1 MEDFTGMLTPP
12 DSPSAFPFYPGP
24 ELGSPTFVPTA
35 QNSPYAQVDVV
46 MKIVVAGS
54 TGFLGKEIVRQALL
68 NPRIASVVAF
78 GRRDHDI
85 PEDLQKPEI
94 EDNFTSRD
102 PAKKPWLLGDYCLL
116 RGKIEKQILE
126 RAHLSDG
133 RMQVLVT
140 KTGAINDPDM
150 GILKHSLRWLSHAM
164 VSIPSIGRAEV
175 TAGLLDQAIT
185 GFGKDTLSNVEM
197 TEIGKKALEKK
208 SIVNGKEQ

>member
-94 EDNFTSRD
+94 EDNFTS
-102 PAKKPWLLGDYCLL
+102 
-116 RGKIEKQILE
+116 GKIEKQILE